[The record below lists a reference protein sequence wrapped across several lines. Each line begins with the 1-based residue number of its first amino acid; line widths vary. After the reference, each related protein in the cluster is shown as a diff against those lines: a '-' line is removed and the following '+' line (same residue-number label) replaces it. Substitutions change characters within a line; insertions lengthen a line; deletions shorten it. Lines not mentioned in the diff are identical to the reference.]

1 MYHIP
6 VLADKSLE
14 MLDVSPEGVYVD
26 ATYGGGGHSS
36 LILNKLSSRGKL
48 YAFDQDPD
56 ALKNIIDDTRLF
68 FIQQNFRYVNQ
79 YLHFYDALPVDGV
92 FADLG
97 VSSYQLDEPTKGF
110 SYLHPEESLDMRMNN
125 TQGKTAADVLNT
137 YSDENLAEMFFKYA
151 DLNFARKLAREI
163 LKFRIENR
171 FSKICHL
178 TQLVDKFVFPDKR
191 YGIYSRIFQA
201 LRMEVNDEV
210 GSLEEFLKQAY
221 DSLKPGGRLVVI
233 SYHSVEDRMVK
244 NFFRSGNV
252 EGIIEKDFYGVS
264 PKYFEILTKKP
275 LIANE
280 YEIKQNI
287 RSRSAKLRA
296 AIKL

>member
-6 VLADKSLE
+6 VLAEKSLE
-14 MLDVSPEGVYVD
+14 LLSIEPEGVYVD
-26 ATYGGGGHSS
+26 ATFGGGGHSA
-36 LILNKLSSRGKL
+36 LILDKLSENGKL

-56 ALKNIIDDTRLF
+56 ALKNLVEDPRLLF
-68 FIQQNFRYVNQ
+68 VQQNFRYVNQ

-97 VSSYQLDEPTKGF
+97 VSSYQLDEPSKGF
-110 SYLHPEESLDMRMNN
+110 SYLHPEQNLDMRMNN
-125 TQGKTAADVLNT
+125 TQGKTAADVLNI
-137 YSDENLAEMFFKYA
+137 YSADQLSEMFFKYA
-151 DLNFARKLAREI
+151 DLNFARKLSREI
-163 LKFRIENR
+163 LKFRLTDK
-171 FSKICHL
+171 FSKIFHL
-178 TQLVDKFVFPDKR
+178 TQLVDKFVYAEKR
-191 YGIYSRIFQA
+191 FGIYSRIFQA

-210 GSLEEFLKQAY
+210 GALEDFLKQAFE
-221 DSLKPGGRLVVI
+221 SLKPGGRLVVI

-244 NFFRSGNV
+244 NFFKSGNV

-280 YEIKQNI
+280 DEINQNV

>member
-6 VLADKSLE
+6 VLAEKSLE
-14 MLDVSPEGVYVD
+14 LLSIEPEGVYVD
-26 ATYGGGGHSS
+26 ATFGGGGHSA
-36 LILNKLSSRGKL
+36 LILDKLSENGKL

-56 ALKNIIDDTRLF
+56 ALKNVVEDPRLLF
-68 FIQQNFRYVNQ
+68 VQQNFRYVNQ

-97 VSSYQLDEPTKGF
+97 VSSYQLDEPSKGF
-110 SYLHPEESLDMRMNN
+110 SYLHPEQNLDMRMNN
-125 TQGKTAADVLNT
+125 TQGKTAADVLNI
-137 YSDENLAEMFFKYA
+137 YSADQLSEMFFKYA
-151 DLNFARKLAREI
+151 DLNFARKLSREI
-163 LKFRIENR
+163 LKFRLTDK
-171 FSKICHL
+171 FSKIFHL
-178 TQLVDKFVFPDKR
+178 TQLVDKFVYAEKR
-191 YGIYSRIFQA
+191 FGIYSRIFQA

-210 GSLEEFLKQAY
+210 GALEDFLKQAFE
-221 DSLKPGGRLVVI
+221 SLKPGGRLVVI

-280 YEIKQNI
+280 DEINQNV